1 MRVRW
6 PAVHF
11 HFHCHIMP
19 DAPKARLNRGL
30 RATFVGM
37 GVNALLTASKFT
49 AGVLGHSNAL
59 IADAVESLADM
70 ISSIIVWRGLVV
82 AAAPAD
88 REHPYGHGKAEPLAA
103 AFVATMLL
111 IAAGFIAF
119 RSATQLSLE
128 SRELPHAFTLYIL
141 LGVVLI
147 KELMYRFVS
156 RAADSLESITLY
168 SDAAHHRSDAITS
181 LAAAV
186 GITVALMGGPKF
198 AKADDIAAI
207 VAASIIAYNGF
218 KLLRPAV
225 NELMDTSA
233 SRTMVHQI
241 EQAAAEIEGVHNIE
255 KCLARKSGYQYLVDM
270 HVQVDPHMT
279 VADAHQ
285 ISHRVKDHVRAKV
298 PEVSDVLIHIEPSR
312 RA

>member
-1 MRVRW
+1 V
-6 PAVHF
+6 
-11 HFHCHIMP
+11 
-19 DAPKARLNRGL
+19 

-37 GVNALLTASKFT
+37 AVNAILTGSKFT

-70 ISSIIVWRGLVV
+70 ISSVIVWRGLVV

-103 AFVATMLL
+103 AFVAAMLM
-111 IAAGFIAF
+111 IAAGLIAI
-119 RSATQLSLE
+119 RSAHQLTLE
-128 SRELPHAFTLYIL
+128 TRDLPHAFTLYVL

-156 RAADSLESITLY
+156 RAAGSMESITLY

-186 GITVALMGGPKF
+186 GITIALMGGPKF

-207 VAASIIAYNGF
+207 VAACIIAYNGF

-225 NELMDTSA
+225 NELMDTA
-233 SRTMVHQI
+233 ANRALVRRI
-241 EQAAAEIEGVHNIE
+241 EEVAAEVEGVDAIE

-270 HVQVDPHMT
+270 HMEVDPQMT
-279 VADAHQ
+279 VAEAHK
-285 ISHRVKDHVRAKV
+285 ISHKVKDHVRTKV
-298 PEVSDVLIHIEPSR
+298 PEVSDVLIHIEPSHNEFKK
-312 RA
+312 

>member
-1 MRVRW
+1 
-6 PAVHF
+6 
-11 HFHCHIMP
+11 MP
-19 DAPKARLNRGL
+19 EAPKARLHRGL
-30 RATFVGM
+30 RATFAGM
-37 GVNALLTASKFT
+37 AVNALLTGTKFT

-103 AFVATMLL
+103 GFVATMLL
-111 IAAGFIAF
+111 IAAGLIAI
-119 RSATQLSLE
+119 RSANQLTLD
-128 SRELPHAFTLYIL
+128 SRDMPRAFTLYVL
-141 LGVVLI
+141 LGVVLV

-156 RAADSLESITLY
+156 REAGSMESITLY

-198 AKADDIAAI
+198 AKADDAAAIIAAC
-207 VAASIIAYNGF
+207 IIAYNGF
-218 KLLRPAV
+218 RLLRPAV
-225 NELMDTSA
+225 SELMDTSA
-233 SRTMVHQI
+233 SRAFVRKV
-241 EQAAAEIEGVHNIE
+241 EEAAAEVKGVEKIE

-270 HVQVDPHMT
+270 HMEVDPQMT
-279 VADAHQ
+279 VAEAHI

-298 PEVSDVLIHIEPSR
+298 PEVSDVLVHIEPSQK
-312 RA
+312 RAGEARINK

>member
-1 MRVRW
+1 
-6 PAVHF
+6 
-11 HFHCHIMP
+11 MP
-19 DAPKARLNRGL
+19 DAPKTRLHRGL

-37 GVNALLTASKFT
+37 GVNALLTGAKFT
-49 AGVLGHSNAL
+49 AGFFGHSNAL

-70 ISSIIVWRGLVV
+70 ISSVIVWRGLVV

-111 IAAGFIAF
+111 IAAGLIGI
-119 RSATQLSLE
+119 RSAHQLALE
-128 SRELPHAFTLYIL
+128 SREMPHAFTLYVL

-156 RAADSLESITLY
+156 REAGSIESITLY

-198 AKADDIAAI
+198 AKADDAAAIIAAC
-207 VAASIIAYNGF
+207 IIAYNGLR
-218 KLLRPAV
+218 LLRPAV
-225 NELMDTSA
+225 NELMDTAA
-233 SRTMVHQI
+233 SRAFVHKV
-241 EQAAAEIEGVHNIE
+241 EEAAAEVEGVEKIE
-255 KCLARKSGYQYLVDM
+255 KCIVRKSGYQYLVDM
-270 HVQVDPHMT
+270 HMEVDPQMT
-279 VADAHQ
+279 VAEAHK

-298 PEVSDVLIHIEPSR
+298 PEVSDVLVHIEPSHKSN
-312 RA
+312 

>member
-1 MRVRW
+1 
-6 PAVHF
+6 
-11 HFHCHIMP
+11 MP

-37 GVNALLTASKFT
+37 GVNALLTGAKFT

-88 REHPYGHGKAEPLAA
+88 KDHPYGHGKAEPLAA

-111 IAAGFIAF
+111 IAAGLIGA
-119 RSATQLSLE
+119 RSANQLTLE
-128 SRELPHAFTLYIL
+128 SRQMPHAFTLYVL
-141 LGVVLI
+141 LGVVLV

-156 RAADSLESITLY
+156 REAGSMESITLY

-186 GITVALMGGPKF
+186 GITVALIGGPKW
-198 AKADDIAAI
+198 AKADDAAAIIAAC
-207 VAASIIAYNGF
+207 IIAYNGF
-218 KLLRPAV
+218 RLLRPAV

-233 SRTMVHQI
+233 SRAFVHNV
-241 EQAAAEIEGVHNIE
+241 EVAAAEVEGVEKIE

-270 HVQVDPHMT
+270 HVEVDPQMT
-279 VADAHQ
+279 VADAHE
-285 ISHRVKDHVRAKV
+285 ISHKVKDHVRAKV
-298 PEVSDVLIHIEPSR
+298 PEVSDVLVHIEPSQNQSKK
-312 RA
+312 